1 MSKKA
6 LSTRYTFE
14 FFDGTTCEM
23 TLSFIA
29 LKRLASKNKKLYE
42 RMMKVMSEGSQD
54 EFDTLTL
61 LYGAYRCA
69 NLDAEEVLSEDE
81 FIELC
86 GCDRY
91 AVNEAVQ
98 KMTNPKN
105 RTASAAPS
113 N

>member
-6 LSTRYTFE
+6 LATRYTFE

-29 LKRLASKNKKLYE
+29 LKRLAGKNKKLYE
-42 RMMKVMSEGSQD
+42 RTMKVMSDGSKD
-54 EFDTLTL
+54 EFDTLAL
-61 LYGAYRCA
+61 LYGAYMCA
-69 NLDAEEVLSEDE
+69 NLDAETVLTEDE

-91 AVNEAVQ
+91 AVNEAIQ

>member
-6 LSTRYTFE
+6 LSTRYKFE
-14 FFDGTTCEM
+14 FYDGSSCEM

-29 LKRLASKNKKLYE
+29 LKRLAGKRKGLYD
-42 RMMKVMSEGSQD
+42 RMMKVMSDGGKD

-61 LYGAYRCA
+61 LYGAYVCA
-69 NLDAEEVLSEDE
+69 NLDAEELMTEDE

-86 GCDRY
+86 GCDRF
-91 AVNEAVQ
+91 ALTEAVQ